1 MNCIYNL
8 GIWTRDLRHKTN
20 ILSGVLTKILKSF
33 ESKKHIKSV
42 KTVAVSENEYLTSTC
57 EKIYIYHLY
66 FAIGEREI
74 EYTNFFFL
82 LIL

>member
-57 EKIYIYHLY
+57 EKNIYISFIFCYWR
-66 FAIGEREI
+66 ERD
-74 EYTNFFFL
+74 
-82 LIL
+82 